1 MASTIRL
8 KTKTRGDVTTVR
20 AIIRHPME
28 TGFRVNTENGERIP
42 AHYINQVSV
51 KHNDK
56 MILSCDW
63 SRAISKNPYL
73 SFMFKGANIGDK
85 LKLTWVDNNNNTDTI
100 ETLIE

>member
-8 KTKTRGDVTTVR
+8 RTKTRKDITTVR

-28 TGFRVNTENGERIP
+28 TGFRLDSESSKLVP
-42 AHYINQVSV
+42 AHYINQITV
-51 KHNDK
+51 KHNDNI
-56 MILSCDW
+56 ILSCDW
-63 SRAISKNPYL
+63 SRAVSKNPYL

-85 LKLTWVDNNNNTDTI
+85 LVLNWTDNKNNSDSI

>member
-1 MASTIRL
+1 MSSTIRL
-8 KTKTRGDVTTVR
+8 KTKTRDGITTVR
-20 AIIRHPME
+20 AVIRHPME
-28 TGFRVNTENGERIP
+28 TGYRKDNETGKLVL

-51 KHNDK
+51 KHNDNI
-56 MILSCDW
+56 ILSCDW

-85 LKLTWVDNNNNTDTI
+85 LELAWVDNKNNTDSI

>member
-1 MASTIRL
+1 MSSTIRL
-8 KTKTRGDVTTVR
+8 KTKTRDGVTTVR

-28 TGFRVNTENGERIP
+28 TGFRIINETGELVP
-42 AHYINQVSV
+42 AHFINRVSV
-51 KHNDK
+51 KHNNNI
-56 MILSCDW
+56 ILSCDW

-85 LKLTWVDNNNNTDTI
+85 LELAWKDNKNNTDSI

>member
-8 KTKTRGDVTTVR
+8 KTRSKGDVTTVR

-28 TGFRVNTENGERIP
+28 TGFRIDSETSELVP
-42 AHYINQVSV
+42 VHYINRITV
-51 KHNDK
+51 KHNGNII
-56 MILSCDW
+56 MSCDW

-73 SFMFKGANIGDK
+73 SFMFKGASIGDK
-85 LKLTWVDNNNNTDTI
+85 LELNWSDSKNNTDSI